1 MFLPMT
7 VVITAST
14 DKNHNSVITVK
25 DQYGQRTIDLP
36 TPGREPDH
44 SADQPE
50 KQLMNDHISSPGPM
64 VLSANIEAPETTA
77 ISVEHEDK
85 LPTPEQEENKPS
97 TIAHDE
103 SKLSIPV
110 QEEDETPALVPMR
123 VDIDD
128 SLLPPST
135 RLQRYL
141 KETDELIVCPG
152 VYDGFSARIAI
163 SVGYKA
169 MYMVRYV
176 YICPLERCAD
186 IHADRRWHHCF
197 TAWAG
202 RPGHRPAP

>member
-1 MFLPMT
+1 MT

-36 TPGREPDH
+36 TPGSEADH

-50 KQLMNDHISSPGPM
+50 EQLINDQLSSPGPM
-64 VLSANIEAPETTA
+64 VLSADVEAPKTPAT
-77 ISVEHEDK
+77 SVEHEDK

-97 TIAHDE
+97 TLVYDE
-103 SKLSIPV
+103 SKLSTPV
-110 QEEDETPALVPMR
+110 QKEDETPALVPMR

-128 SLLPPST
+128 TLLPPST

-169 MYMVRYV
+169 MYMVRCI
-176 YICPLERCAD
+176 YICLQFRNM
-186 IHADRRWHHCF
+186 H
-197 TAWAG
+197 
-202 RPGHRPAP
+202 